1 MKTAYE
7 SKQKMILM
15 TIAIAA
21 SLILLGLNACQ

>member
-7 SKQKMILM
+7 SKQKMLLM
-15 TIAIAA
+15 TIAITA